1 MKHPLSNKNFIF
13 QRETKTG
20 VRQWHFTHSQAIA
33 LLGATTVV
41 IGAFLFMSADFLSNY
56 LYDKRL
62 AEFKS
67 NYSNIANNLE
77 VLQERLKQIDDQIA
91 IIEEKDKAI
100 RTYAGMPEID
110 QDIRKLGIGGR
121 SLESNIFSDNL
132 VPAVNKE
139 LSILEMNVGRLS
151 REVNLELT
159 SYKSIYEKVQEDIQ
173 RIAKIPSVRPVD
185 GGYLNSSYGYR
196 IDPIDN
202 VRRFHQ
208 GQDITIPI
216 GTPIYAPADGVVKR
230 AYYVGGFGNHIKID
244 HGSGYSTVFAHL
256 SKLKVKYGEEV
267 KRGDIIGLTGNTGR
281 STAPHLHYEIHYYGT
296 PQNPLDYFFTVASK

>member
-1 MKHPLSNKNFIF
+1 M
-13 QRETKTG
+13 
-20 VRQWHFTHSQAIA
+20 
-33 LLGATTVV
+33 
-41 IGAFLFMSADFLSNY
+41 
-56 LYDKRL
+56 
-62 AEFKS
+62 
-67 NYSNIANNLE
+67 
-77 VLQERLKQIDDQIA
+77 A

-132 VPAVNKE
+132 APAVNKE
-139 LSILEMNVGRLS
+139 LSILEMDVGRLS

-173 RIAKIPSVRPVD
+173 RITKIPSIRPVD

-202 VRRFHQ
+202 VRRLHQ

-244 HGSGYSTVFAHL
+244 HGSGYTTLFAHL
-256 SKLKVKYGEEV
+256 SKLKVKYGEVV